1 MSSVVC
7 SQQAAPKAAV
17 VNHLDK
23 KGPAPPRKARA
34 LLVLGKANP
43 PVVREVLVTLTMGAD
58 KMPVVSNLEKV
69 NIHSS
74 KWATVPYNQ
83 RPHGVMDQV
92 G

>member
-1 MSSVVC
+1 MP
-7 SQQAAPKAAV
+7 PKAAV
-17 VNHLDK
+17 LAHLDK
-23 KGPAPPRKARA
+23 AGPRPTRKARA
-34 LLVLGKANP
+34 LLVMGTASP
-43 PVVREVLVTLTMGAD
+43 PVVREVLVTLSTEDG
-58 KMPVVSNLEKV
+58 KPVASNLEST

>member
-1 MSSVVC
+1 MPRKS
-7 SQQAAPKAAV
+7 AV
-17 VNHLDK
+17 LEHLDRN
-23 KGPAPPRKARA
+23 GPKPPRRARV
-34 LLVLGKANP
+34 LLVLGKNNP
-43 PVVREVLVTLTMGAD
+43 PVVREVLVTLTGGPQQPTAG
-58 KMPVVSNLEKV
+58 NLERV

>member
-1 MSSVVC
+1 MP
-7 SQQAAPKAAV
+7 PKAAV
-17 VNHLDK
+17 LEHIDK
-23 KGPAPPRKARA
+23 QGPRPARKARA

-43 PVVREVLVTLTMGAD
+43 PVVREVLVTLTTGRD
-58 KMPVVSNLEKV
+58 GKPVASNMENT

-74 KWATVPYNQ
+74 KWATVPYAQ